1 MDFNS
6 SAVFREFH
14 PAGNAGI
21 HQELAQYLREKIES
35 GALQPGERLPSLRE
49 LAELWHTNF
58 FSVKLATDLLV
69 NSGLL
74 NKQHGRGM
82 FVAPRAEGIHRVG
95 LYTSKLYGSRSDLI
109 AFSVLR
115 DILQEKFQARGVE
128 CAIFDDC
135 RPEEQHGQI
144 SDALQQAILSGRIQA
159 VIGLIVSDHDKIW
172 FDRLPLRKAVIM
184 RDTML
189 DFTSI
194 ATYLNEYNRRRI
206 AAIVPAATPGGAIKV
221 CFLITGLKAAGVKI
235 MERNLR
241 VISQETLA
249 CRNWDEIGY
258 EKTLEL
264 LRAPLRPDA
273 LIVYPDNAVTGAIQ
287 AILQLGICVPE
298 ELSVV
303 FHRNVELPYFCPFAA
318 RFLDTRLSDIV
329 DKLIESISVQEIQ
342 RKETVS

>member
-69 NSGLL
+69 NFGLL
-74 NKQHGRGM
+74 NKQHGRGI

-109 AFSVLR
+109 AYSVLR

-144 SDALQQAILSGRIQA
+144 PDALHQAILAGRIQA
-159 VIGLIVSDHDKIW
+159 VIGVVVREIDNNW
-172 FDRLPLRKAVIM
+172 FDRLPIRKATIM
-184 RDTML
+184 SDTL
-189 DFTSI
+189 YDFS
-194 ATYLNEYNRRRI
+194 AQAQQLKEHGCRRI
-206 AAIVPAATPGGAIKV
+206 AAILSGGPVKRQS
-221 CFLITGLKAAGVKI
+221 FLLAGLHSAGIKI
-235 MERNLR
+235 MPRNLR
-241 VISQETLA
+241 VIRDESLTSQS
-249 CRNWDEIGY
+249 WGEIGY
-258 EKTLEL
+258 RCTMEL
-264 LRAPLRPDA
+264 LTATPRPDA
-273 LIVYPDNAVTGAIQ
+273 LIVYPDNAVMGAMQ
-287 AILQLGICVPE
+287 AILHLGIRVPE
-298 ELSVV
+298 ELFTI
-303 FHRNVELPYFCPFAA
+303 FHRNLELAYFCSFDSAYIDSKIEDIA
-318 RFLDTRLSDIV
+318 DRLI
-329 DKLIESISVQEIQ
+329 K
-342 RKETVS
+342 TVIN

>member
-115 DILQEKFQARGVE
+115 DILQEKFQTRGIE

-135 RPEEQHGQI
+135 RPEEQHQKI
-144 SDALQQAILSGRIQA
+144 PDALQQAILSGRIQA
-159 VIGLIVSDHDKIW
+159 VIGVVVRRIDNSW
-172 FDRLPLRKAVIM
+172 FDQLPIRKATIM
-184 RDTML
+184 SDMQY
-189 DFTSI
+189 DFTPV
-194 ATYLNEYNRRRI
+194 AQQLQERCCRRI
-206 AAIVPAATPGGAIKV
+206 AAILPSGPSKRPS
-221 CFLITGLKAAGVKI
+221 FLLAGLHAAGIKI
-235 MERNLR
+235 MPRNLR
-241 VISQETLA
+241 IIRNESLTSQS
-249 CRNWDEIGY
+249 WGEIGY
-258 EKTLEL
+258 RCTMEL
-264 LRAPLRPDA
+264 LTATPRPDA
-273 LIVYPDNAVTGAIQ
+273 LIVYPDNAVMGAMQ
-287 AILQLGICVPE
+287 AILRLGIRVPE
-298 ELSVV
+298 ELFTI
-303 FHRNVELPYFCPFAA
+303 FHRNLELSYFCSF
-318 RFLDTRLSDIV
+318 DTAYIDSKIEDIA
-329 DKLIESISVQEIQ
+329 DRLIE
-342 RKETVS
+342 TVIN